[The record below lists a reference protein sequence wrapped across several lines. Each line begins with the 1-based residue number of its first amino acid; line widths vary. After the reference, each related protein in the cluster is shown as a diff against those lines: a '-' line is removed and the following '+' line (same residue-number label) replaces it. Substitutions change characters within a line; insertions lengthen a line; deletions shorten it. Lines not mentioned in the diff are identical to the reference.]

1 MILQP
6 LDTLLDPISP
16 DAITGIDPRSDVSP
30 SSKYYFLKDVRNS
43 ARASERNA
51 LIEEES
57 LFSIINEWKPILD
70 KTPDFLINDS
80 KDLEFVAWYIE
91 ALCRFHGFNGLNYG
105 FKLANEL
112 ISLFWNDLYPM
123 PDDGDLNDRIAPLIG
138 LNGIESEGSLIMPIK
153 SLYITADSSE
163 GQFSI
168 WEYNQA
174 LIVDRLEK
182 EKQQNKFDSGV
193 VPLEKIIIAFKETPT
208 SFYIDLIDEIEQCIE
223 SFSILS
229 ATMDTAMNGEPQP
242 TTYISKALQAALL
255 AVQQLAE
262 DVLAK
267 QIINEDAEEIT
278 LEMDELIGTEQ
289 SVINQAALNSIFS
302 RESAINNLSEIAEYF
317 KKTEPHSPMSYA
329 IEQVIRWSELTLPEL
344 LQELIT
350 DNDARNGFFKL
361 SGIQKNND

>member
-1 MILQP
+1 M
-6 LDTLLDPISP
+6 
-16 DAITGIDPRSDVSP
+16 G
-30 SSKYYFLKDVRNS
+30 
-43 ARASERNA
+43 
-51 LIEEES
+51 
-57 LFSIINEWKPILD
+57 
-70 KTPDFLINDS
+70 
-80 KDLEFVAWYIE
+80 
-91 ALCRFHGFNGLNYG
+91 
-105 FKLANEL
+105 
-112 ISLFWNDLYPM
+112 
-123 PDDGDLNDRIAPLIG
+123 
-138 LNGIESEGSLIMPIK
+138 
-153 SLYITADSSE
+153 
-163 GQFSI
+163 
-168 WEYNQA
+168 
-174 LIVDRLEK
+174 
-182 EKQQNKFDSGV
+182 
-193 VPLEKIIIAFKETPT
+193 
-208 SFYIDLIDEIEQCIE
+208 
-223 SFSILS
+223 
-229 ATMDTAMNGEPQP
+229 GEPQP

-267 QIINEDAEEIT
+267 QIINEDVDDIT

>member
-6 LDTLLDPISP
+6 LDTLLDPISD
-16 DAITGIDPRSDVSP
+16 DAITGVDPRTDVSP
-30 SSKYYFLKDVRNS
+30 TSNYYFLKDVRNS

-51 LIEEES
+51 LIDEEP
-57 LFSIINEWKPILD
+57 LLSIINEWKPILD
-70 KTPDFLINDS
+70 KTPEFLINDC

-91 ALCRFHGFNGLNYG
+91 ALCRFHGFKGLNYG
-105 FKLANEL
+105 FKLANEFIAL
-112 ISLFWNDLYPM
+112 YWNDLYPM
-123 PDDGDLNDRIAPLIG
+123 PDDGDLNDRISPLIG

-153 SLYITADSSE
+153 SLFITADSSE

-174 LIVDRLEK
+174 LIVDRLED

-193 VPLEKIIIAFKETPT
+193 IPLEKIMTAFKETPA
-208 SFYIDLIDEIEQCIE
+208 SFYVDLKDDIEQCIE

-229 ATMDTAMNGEPQP
+229 AAMDSAMGGEPQP
-242 TTYISKALQAALL
+242 TTYISKELQSALV
-255 AVQQLAE
+255 AVQQLAS
-262 DVLAK
+262 DVLDK
-267 QIINEDAEEIT
+267 QTTTVELQRSTEDPEQ
-278 LEMDELIGTEQ
+278 LETAGQ
-289 SVINQAALNSIFS
+289 SVINQAALNQIFS
-302 RESAINNLSEIAEYF
+302 RESAIENLSEIAEYF

>member
-6 LDTLLDPISP
+6 LDTLLKPISS
-16 DAITGIDPRSDVSP
+16 DAITGIDPRTDISP

-43 ARASERNA
+43 ARANERNA

-70 KTPDFLINDS
+70 KTPEFLIKDC

-112 ISLFWNDLYPM
+112 ISLFWDDLFPL

-174 LIVDRLEK
+174 LIVDRLEA
-182 EKQQNKFDSGV
+182 EKQQKKFDSGV
-193 VPLEKIIIAFKETPT
+193 VPLEKIIIAFKETPP
-208 SFYIDLIDEIEQCIE
+208 SFYIDAVSEIKQCIE
-223 SFSILS
+223 SFAILS
-229 ATMDTAMNGEPQP
+229 ATMDSAMGGEPQP

-255 AVQQLAE
+255 AVRQIAS
-262 DVLAK
+262 DVLAE
-267 QIINEDAEEIT
+267 QEITEEIENSE
-278 LEMDELIGTEQ
+278 LETDVEIPTDQ
-289 SVINQAALNSIFS
+289 SAINQAALKQIFS
-302 RESAINNLSEIAEYF
+302 RENAIDNLSEIAEYF